1 MGEIDAKRKEP
12 ADTVKREI
20 PPYRMAQIMKTAA
33 DIADRLVNGKFLY
46 SPTYRECEIILDLVG
61 KAVME
66 SKEENDVFK

>member
-1 MGEIDAKRKEP
+1 MEERNG
-12 ADTVKREI
+12 I

-61 KAVME
+61 KAVEE
-66 SKEENDVFK
+66 SKEEKDVFKQDDVQEDDQTCV